1 MLNKLPQTRRDAK
14 LPFLEEEVG
23 NLAAPGED
31 QLGVLGVAPPARMRP
46 QRRRRRAMV
55 WTLALAVALPTLLAA
70 VYFGLFA
77 SDQYVVEMR
86 FAVKNTS
93 QSQSTD
99 VLGLFAGIPGATS
112 AVTDSYI
119 VIDHMM
125 SRELL
130 DKLEEK
136 IGIRAIYSRPE
147 VDYLS
152 RFDNTWSAEEFVKYW
167 RKMVKAGFDGASQ
180 IVAVDVRAFTP
191 GDAKL
196 VAENILSLS
205 EELVNDLS
213 ARARADAVKHAQQEV
228 KRMEDRLRVN
238 RTALRSFRDTEQEF
252 DPAKKV
258 EARYAI
264 LGKLEE
270 EITTRK
276 TRLANLRSFMGVE
289 APSVKVVVSEIA
301 ALERQLEE
309 ERSKLGR
316 ADQGKGSNAQSIGG
330 LAANYEELVVDREFA
345 EKSYLSALAS
355 LERARIEA
363 DRQQRYLATIV
374 RPTLPQE
381 ALFPRRILA
390 ICSVFGISLVLWAL
404 GVLIIYAVRDHAL

>member
-1 MLNKLPQTRRDAK
+1 MLNKLPQTRRDAR
-14 LPFLEEEVG
+14 LPFIDEAG
-23 NLAAPGED
+23 GLAVSGPD
-31 QLGVLGVAPPARMRP
+31 QLDVLTAAGTPAVRP
-46 QRRRRRAMV
+46 QRRRRSIMA
-55 WTLALAVALPTLLAA
+55 WTLALFVALPTVLATI
-70 VYFGLFA
+70 YFSLIA
-77 SDQYVVEMR
+77 SDQFVVEMR
-86 FAVKNTS
+86 FAVKSTS
-93 QSQSTD
+93 QSPTTD
-99 VLGLFAGIPGATS
+99 VLGMFAGIPAATS
-112 AVTDSYI
+112 GVTDSYI

-136 IGIRAIYSRPE
+136 VAIRALYSRPD

-152 RFDNTWSAEEFVKYW
+152 RFDPTLSAEEFVKYW
-167 RKMVKAGFDGASQ
+167 RKMVKAGFDGSSQ
-180 IVAVDVRAFTP
+180 VVTVEVKAFTP
-191 GDAKL
+191 AEAKL
-196 VAENILSLS
+196 VAESILSLS

-213 ARARADAVKHAQQEV
+213 ARARADAVKHAQLEV

-258 EARYAI
+258 ESRYVI

-270 EITTRK
+270 ELTSRK
-276 TRLANLRSFMGVE
+276 ARLGNLRSFMGAE
-289 APSVKVVVSEIA
+289 APSVKVLLSEIA
-301 ALERQLEE
+301 GLERQLEE
-309 ERSKLGR
+309 ERAKLGR
-316 ADQGKGSNAQSIGG
+316 LDLGKGGGLQSIGG

-363 DRQQRYLATIV
+363 DRQQRYLAAFV

-381 ALFPRRILA
+381 ALYPKRILA
-390 ICSVFGISLVLWAL
+390 ICSVFGIALVLWAL
-404 GVLIIYAVRDHAL
+404 GVLITYAVRDHAL

>member
-1 MLNKLPQTRRDAK
+1 MLNKLPQTRRDSK
-14 LPFLEEEVG
+14 LPFLEDEAP
-23 NLAAPGED
+23 NLAVTGED
-31 QLGVLGVAPPARMRP
+31 QLGVLGATPPVKARP
-46 QRRRRRAMV
+46 QRRRRSVMA
-55 WTLALAVALPTLLAA
+55 WTLALFVAIPTILAT
-70 VYFGLFA
+70 VYFGLIA

-86 FAVKNTS
+86 FAVKSTS
-93 QSQSTD
+93 PSQSTD
-99 VLGLFAGIPGATS
+99 VLGLFAGIPAATS
-112 AVTDSYI
+112 GVTDSYI

-130 DKLEEK
+130 DKLEDK
-136 IGIRAIYSRPE
+136 IGIRALYSRPD

-152 RFDNTWSAEEFVKYW
+152 RFDATQSAEEFVKYW
-167 RKMVKAGFDGASQ
+167 RKMVKAGFDGSSQ
-180 IVAVDVRAFTP
+180 IVAVDVKAFTP
-191 GDAKL
+191 AEAKL
-196 VAENILSLS
+196 VAENILLLS

-213 ARARADAVKHAQQEV
+213 ARARTDAVKHAQQEV
-228 KRMEDRLRVN
+228 KRMEDRLRIN

-258 EARYAI
+258 ESRYVI

-270 EITTRK
+270 ELTSRK
-276 TRLANLRSFMGVE
+276 ARLGNLRSFMGAE
-289 APSVKVVVSEIA
+289 APSVKVLLSEIA
-301 ALERQLEE
+301 GLERQLEE
-309 ERSKLGR
+309 ERAKLGR
-316 ADQGKGSNAQSIGG
+316 LDLGKGGGLQSIGG

-363 DRQQRYLATIV
+363 DRQQRYLAAFV

-381 ALFPRRILA
+381 ALYPKRILA

-404 GVLIIYAVRDHAL
+404 GVLITYAVRDHAL

>member
-1 MLNKLPQTRRDAK
+1 MLSKLPQTRRDAK
-14 LPFLEEEVG
+14 LPFLDDEAGRLAVAG
-23 NLAAPGED
+23 DDRLDVLAAA
-31 QLGVLGVAPPARMRP
+31 APAKARP
-46 QRRRRRAMV
+46 QRRRRSVMA
-55 WTLALAVALPTLLAA
+55 WTLALFVAVPTILAT
-70 VYFGLFA
+70 VYFVLIA

-86 FAVKNTS
+86 FAVKSTS
-93 QSQSTD
+93 QQQSTD
-99 VLGLFAGIPGATS
+99 MLGLFAGIPGASS

-130 DKLEEK
+130 EKLEEK
-136 IGIRAIYSRPE
+136 IGIRALYSRPD

-152 RFDNTWSAEEFVKYW
+152 RFDATESIEEFVKYW
-167 RKMVKAGFDGASQ
+167 RKTVRASFDGASQ

-191 GDAKL
+191 ADAKL

-213 ARARADAVKHAQQEV
+213 ARARADAVKYAQQEV
-228 KRMEDRLRVN
+228 KRMEDRLRIN

-258 EARYAI
+258 ESRYVI

-270 EITTRK
+270 EVTSRK
-276 TRLANLRSFMGVE
+276 ARLSNLRSFMGAE
-289 APSVKVVVSEIA
+289 APSVKVLLSEIA
-301 ALERQLEE
+301 GLERQLEE

-316 ADQGKGSNAQSIGG
+316 TDQGKGAGSQSIGG

-345 EKSYLSALAS
+345 EKSYLSALTS

-363 DRQQRYLATIV
+363 DRQQRYLAAFV

-381 ALFPRRILA
+381 ALYPKTTLA
-390 ICSVFGISLVLWAL
+390 IGSVFGISLVLWAL
-404 GVLIIYAVRDHAL
+404 GVLIVYAVRDHAL

>member
-1 MLNKLPQTRRDAK
+1 MLNKLPQTRRDTK
-14 LPFLEEEVG
+14 LPFLDDEAG
-23 NLAAPGED
+23 SLAVPGED
-31 QLGVLGVAPPARMRP
+31 GLDVLGAAPPARVRP
-46 QRRRRRAMV
+46 QRRRRSIMA
-55 WTLALAVALPTLLAA
+55 WTLALVVALPTILAA
-70 VYFGLFA
+70 IYFGLIA

-99 VLGLFAGIPGATS
+99 VLGVFAGLPAATS

-136 IGIRAIYSRPE
+136 IGIRAIYSRPG

-152 RFDNTWSAEEFVKYW
+152 RFDTTETAEEFVKYW
-167 RKMVKAGFDGASQ
+167 RKMVKAGFDGSSQ
-180 IVAVDVRAFTP
+180 IVAVDVKAFTP
-191 GDAKL
+191 ADAKL

-238 RTALRSFRDTEQEF
+238 RTALRAFRDTEQEF

-270 EITTRK
+270 EITSRK
-276 TRLANLRSFMGVE
+276 ARLANLRSFMGVE
-289 APSVKVVVSEIA
+289 APSVKVLTSEIA

-316 ADQGKGSNAQSIGG
+316 VEQGKGTTTQSIGS

-363 DRQQRYLATIV
+363 DRQQRYLAAFV

-381 ALFPRRILA
+381 ALYPKRILN
-390 ICSVFGISLVLWAL
+390 ICSVLGISLVLWAL
-404 GVLIIYAVRDHAL
+404 GVLITYAVRDHAL

>member
-1 MLNKLPQTRRDAK
+1 MLNKLPQTRRDSK
-14 LPFLEEEVG
+14 LPFAEDDAG
-23 NLAAPGED
+23 DLAISGED
-31 QLGVLGVAPPARMRP
+31 QLDVLGTVLPARMRP
-46 QRRRRRAMV
+46 QRRGRSIMA
-55 WTLALAVALPTLLAA
+55 WTLALFVAVPTILAT
-70 VYFGLFA
+70 VYFGLIA

-86 FAVKNTS
+86 FAVKNTN

-99 VLGLFAGIPGATS
+99 VLGLFAGIPAATS

-152 RFDNTWSAEEFVKYW
+152 RFDNSESSEEFVKYW
-167 RKMVKAGFDGASQ
+167 RKMVKASFDGASQ
-180 IVAVDVRAFTP
+180 IVAVDVKAFTP
-191 GDAKL
+191 EDAKL
-196 VAENILSLS
+196 VAENILLLS
-205 EELVNDLS
+205 EDLVNDLS

-258 EARYAI
+258 ESRYVI

-270 EITTRK
+270 EVTSRK
-276 TRLANLRSFMGVE
+276 ARLSNLRSFMGAE
-289 APSVKVVVSEIA
+289 APSVKVLLSEIA
-301 ALERQLEE
+301 GLERQLEE
-309 ERSKLGR
+309 ERAKLGR
-316 ADQGKGSNAQSIGG
+316 AELGKGGTTQSIGG

-363 DRQQRYLATIV
+363 DRQQRYLAAFV

-381 ALFPRRILA
+381 ALYPKRILA
-390 ICSVFGISLVLWAL
+390 ICAVFGISLVLWAL
-404 GVLIIYAVRDHAL
+404 GVLITYAVRDHAL

>member
-1 MLNKLPQTRRDAK
+1 MLNKLPQTRRDSK
-14 LPFLEEEVG
+14 LPFIEDEAG
-23 NLAAPGED
+23 NVAVPGED
-31 QLGVLGVAPPARMRP
+31 QLDVLGAVPPARTRP
-46 QRRRRRAMV
+46 QRRRRSVMA
-55 WTLALAVALPTLLAA
+55 WTLALFVAVPTILATF
-70 VYFGLFA
+70 YFGLIA

-86 FAVKNTS
+86 FAVKNTN

-99 VLGLFAGIPGATS
+99 VLGLFAGIPAATS

-152 RFDNTWSAEEFVKYW
+152 RFDNSESSEEFVKYW
-167 RKMVKAGFDGASQ
+167 RKMVKASFDGASQ
-180 IVAVDVRAFTP
+180 IVAVDVKAFTRE
-191 GDAKL
+191 DAKL
-196 VAENILSLS
+196 VAENILLLS
-205 EELVNDLS
+205 EDLVNDLS

-258 EARYAI
+258 ESRYVI

-270 EITTRK
+270 EVTSRK
-276 TRLANLRSFMGVE
+276 ARLSNLRSFMGAE
-289 APSVKVVVSEIA
+289 APSVKVLLSEIA
-301 ALERQLEE
+301 GLERQLEE
-309 ERSKLGR
+309 ERAKLGR
-316 ADQGKGSNAQSIGG
+316 AELGKGGTTQSIGG

-363 DRQQRYLATIV
+363 DRQQRYLAAFV

-381 ALFPRRILA
+381 ALYPKRILA
-390 ICSVFGISLVLWAL
+390 ICAVLGISLVLWAL
-404 GVLIIYAVRDHAL
+404 GVLITYAVRDHAL

>member
-14 LPFLEEEVG
+14 LPFLEDAG
-23 NLAAPGED
+23 DLAVTGED
-31 QLGVLGVAPPARMRP
+31 QLGVLGAVPPLKARP
-46 QRRRRRAMV
+46 QRRRRSVMA
-55 WTLALAVALPTLLAA
+55 WTLALFVAVPTILAT
-70 VYFGLFA
+70 VYFGLIA

-86 FAVKNTS
+86 FAVKSTS

-99 VLGLFAGIPGATS
+99 MLGLFAGIPAATS
-112 AVTDSYI
+112 GVTDSYI

-130 DKLEEK
+130 DKLEER
-136 IGIRAIYSRPE
+136 IGIRALYGRPD

-152 RFDNTWSAEEFVKYW
+152 RFDNTGSSEEFVKYW
-167 RKMVKAGFDGASQ
+167 RKMVKAGFDGSSQ
-180 IVAVDVRAFTP
+180 IVSVDVKAFTP
-191 GDAKL
+191 AEAKV
-196 VAENILSLS
+196 VAENILMLS

-228 KRMEDRLRVN
+228 KRMEDRLRIN
-238 RTALRSFRDTEQEF
+238 RMALRSFRDTEQEF

-258 EARYAI
+258 ESRYAI

-270 EITTRK
+270 ELTGRK
-276 TRLANLRSFMGVE
+276 ARLINLRSFMGVE
-289 APSVKVVVSEIA
+289 APSVKVLVSEIA
-301 ALERQLEE
+301 GLERQLEE
-309 ERSKLGR
+309 ERAKLGR
-316 ADQGKGSNAQSIGG
+316 LDQGKGAGLQSIGG
-330 LAANYEELVVDREFA
+330 LAATYEELVVDREFA

-363 DRQQRYLATIV
+363 DRQQRYLAAFV

-381 ALFPRRILA
+381 ALYPKRILA
-390 ICSVFGISLVLWAL
+390 ICSVLGISLVLWAL
-404 GVLIIYAVRDHAL
+404 GVLITYAVRDHAL

>member
-1 MLNKLPQTRRDAK
+1 MLNKLPQTRRDSK
-14 LPFLEEEVG
+14 LPFLDDEAG
-23 NLAAPGED
+23 HLAVPGD
-31 QLGVLGVAPPARMRP
+31 NQLDVLGAAPPAKMRP
-46 QRRRRRAMV
+46 QRRRRSVMA
-55 WTLALAVALPTLLAA
+55 WTLALCVVVPTILAT
-70 VYFGLFA
+70 VYFGLIA
-77 SDQYVVEMR
+77 SDQYVVELR

-99 VLGLFAGIPGATS
+99 MLGVFAGIPGATS
-112 AVTDSYI
+112 SVTDSYI

-152 RFDNTWSAEEFVKYW
+152 RFDNTESAEEFVKYW
-167 RKMVKAGFDGASQ
+167 RKMVRAGYDSASQ
-180 IVAVDVRAFTP
+180 IVAVDVRAFTAE
-191 GDAKL
+191 DAKL

-205 EELVNDLS
+205 EDLVNDLS
-213 ARARADAVKHAQQEV
+213 ARARADAVKYAQQEV

-270 EITTRK
+270 EITSRK
-276 TRLANLRSFMGVE
+276 ARLANFRSFMGPE
-289 APSVKVVVSEIA
+289 APSVKVLNSEIA

-309 ERSKLGR
+309 ERAKLGR
-316 ADQGKGSNAQSIGG
+316 TDQGKGSTTQSIGS

-345 EKSYLSALAS
+345 EKSYLSALTS

-363 DRQQRYLATIV
+363 DRQQRYLAAFV

-381 ALFPRRILA
+381 ALYPKRILA
-390 ICSVFGISLVLWAL
+390 ICAVFGISLVLWAL
-404 GVLIIYAVRDHAL
+404 GVLITYAVRDHAL